1 METIFASFEVIPI
14 NENHVKQ
21 FHSMLLQYSEKDARH
36 RGNYKTVSNA
46 IEAFDETGRS
56 LGVIFETTTPFDTPR
71 EMGELLEWINETMKT
86 RSVHPLLV
94 AAVMVVVFLAIHPF
108 QDGNGRLSRALTTLL
123 LLKAGYSY
131 VPYTSLEAIVEQ
143 NKDAYYLALRR
154 TQGTLKSAAPD
165 WTPWVMFFLQS
176 LEKQKVRLEAK
187 VEREKL
193 MQGAMPALSA
203 KILEIVAEHGEVA
216 VRELVLATGSPR
228 ESLTETSIFVAP
240 PGSIVLSFGSAVT
253 FNLRDSTEIG
263 RLMFPL
269 ANAGRF
275 DNFASVSPL

>member
-1 METIFASFEVIPI
+1 
-14 NENHVKQ
+14 
-21 FHSMLLQYSEKDARH
+21 MLER
-36 RGNYKTVSNA
+36 
-46 IEAFDETGRS
+46 
-56 LGVIFETTTPFDTPR
+56 IFETTTPFDTPR
-71 EMGELLEWINETMKT
+71 EMGELLEWIGEAMKT

-228 ESLTETSIFVAP
+228 GTVKKRLEELVESGE
-240 PGSIVLSFGSAVT
+240 
-253 FNLRDSTEIG
+253 LRMRGKG
-263 RLMFPL
+263 RSSMYGLKQ
-269 ANAGRF
+269 
-275 DNFASVSPL
+275 